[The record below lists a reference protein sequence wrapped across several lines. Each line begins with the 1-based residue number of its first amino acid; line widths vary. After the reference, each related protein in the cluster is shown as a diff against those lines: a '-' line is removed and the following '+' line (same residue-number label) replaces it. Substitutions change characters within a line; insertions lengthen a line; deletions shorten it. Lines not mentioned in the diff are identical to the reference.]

1 MKVLFTSDWHTDHVT
16 AGVSR
21 HAELLDYVGRVV
33 DAIHEHEV
41 DVVCF
46 LGDAFDPGSMS
57 EGVWS
62 AFMIKALHRISDAA
76 RYGSV
81 WIVGNHDVLDSSVPC
96 STLSPLAV
104 SVELNAR
111 TWEDAGKVVRVCE
124 MPDFIPFDG
133 TSPAE
138 HARSPRKTPVVGILA
153 LPYVA
158 RTVEQLSLYRRDLDL
173 AFESARAFTGPV
185 IAIGHYSIAGIHP
198 GSEEEMMRGREFA
211 FPAQRIA
218 ELDPALVVNGHY
230 HARQTVTCGGVKIEI
245 VGAPTRFTFGEASD
259 GERGFLIAEV

>member
-1 MKVLFTSDWHTDHVT
+1 MKVLFTSDWHTDAIT

-21 HAELLDYVGRVV
+21 YVELHDYVGHVV
-33 DAIHEHEV
+33 DAIHEHQI

-62 AFMIKALHRISDAA
+62 SFMIKALHRISDAA

-81 WIVGNHDVLDSSVPC
+81 WIVGNHDVLDSSVPA

-124 MPDFIPFDG
+124 MPDFVTFDAS
-133 TSPAE
+133 SPSE
-138 HARSPRKTPVVGILA
+138 HARAPRKSPDVGILA

-158 RTVEQLSLYRRDLDL
+158 RAVEQTGLYRRDLAL
-173 AFESARAFTGPV
+173 AYDSASAFNGPV
-185 IAIGHYSIAGIHP
+185 IVIGHYSIQGIHP
-198 GSEEEMMRGREFA
+198 GSEEEMVRGREFA
-211 FPAQRIA
+211 FPAERISN
-218 ELDPALVVNGHY
+218 LNPALVVNGHY
-230 HARQTVTCGGVKIEI
+230 HARQTVTVQGVQIEI